1 MKKVNLK
8 DAYNGSYYTIEGA
21 GGDLQ
26 EWVDGYNS
34 MLEEQ
39 GIGKPIEWF
48 TCKGR
53 DVNEEFGLEGNE
65 RYKDDLT
72 LLFFPLDGLNI
83 GLLAIFKLRMGN
95 RWFDDIIDN
104 SLFRMGREEM

>member
-53 DVNEEFGLEGNE
+53 DVNEEFGLEGTPIRIIARE
-65 RYKDDLT
+65 K
-72 LLFFPLDGLNI
+72 LD
-83 GLLAIFKLRMGN
+83 K
-95 RWFDDIIDN
+95 
-104 SLFRMGREEM
+104 EVE